1 MQLIVGIQ
9 MFDVKVLPMTG
20 FEPRTSG
27 VVSNISINWATTAA
41 LFLAFLI
48 YSSLNYGSI
57 LILDKDMLMNL
68 QSNHRY

>member
-9 MFDVKVLPMTG
+9 MFDVNVLPMTG

-27 VVSNISINWATTAA
+27 VGSDISINWATTAA

>member
-27 VVSNISINWATTAA
+27 VGSDISINWATTAA